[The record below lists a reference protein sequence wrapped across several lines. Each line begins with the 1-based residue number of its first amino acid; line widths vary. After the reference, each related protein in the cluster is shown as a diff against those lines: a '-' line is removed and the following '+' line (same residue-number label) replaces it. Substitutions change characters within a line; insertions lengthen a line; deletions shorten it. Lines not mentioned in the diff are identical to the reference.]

1 MMAQLR
7 NQCESLDFKIVR
19 SAVDDNLLLP
29 GVEWSVTSNSTALDF
44 APPAQPAEP
53 ASQPIIAVR
62 DLVHRYQDRTAL
74 NGVSFEVRPAEL
86 FGLLGPNGSGKTTLF
101 RILSTLMV
109 PTSGSATIAGFD
121 AVRQAAALRRHIGVV
136 FQAQS
141 VDLKL
146 TAYENL
152 WHQGHLYGL
161 RGPDLK
167 ARINEILTRVGLLDR
182 SADRVETFSGGM
194 QRRIELAKG
203 LLHHPEVLLLDEP
216 TTGLDPGARHDLWQY
231 LQILRDQEHVSVIV
245 TTHLMEEAE
254 RCDRLAIL
262 NEGNL
267 VALGTPEALTREIGG
282 DVILLEARDPQTLA
296 DLIRDKFHVDAT
308 VMDKQVRIEIENGHR
323 FVPDVV
329 EAFPGEIQSLS
340 VSKPT
345 LGDVFIHRTG
355 HRFWSEDAEP
365 SSEKGKKKG
374 KKKKSS

>member
-1 MMAQLR
+1 M
-7 NQCESLDFKIVR
+7 
-19 SAVDDNLLLP
+19 
-29 GVEWSVTSNSTALDF
+29 TSNSGTIEVAPATPSA
-44 APPAQPAEP
+44 APPQ
-53 ASQPIIAVR
+53 ASVIAVR
-62 DLVHRYQDRTAL
+62 GIVHRYQERTAL

-109 PTSGSATIAGFD
+109 PSAGAATIVGLD
-121 AVRQAAALRRHIGVV
+121 AIREPAALRRHIGVV

-141 VDLKL
+141 VDPKL

-161 RGPDLK
+161 RGPELK
-167 ARINEILTRVGLLDR
+167 KRIEEILSRVGLRDR
-182 SADRVETFSGGM
+182 AKDRVETFSGGM

-231 LQILRDQEHVSVIV
+231 LQVLRDEEHVSVIV

-262 NEGNL
+262 SEGNL
-267 VALGTPEALTREIGG
+267 VALGTPEELTREIGG
-282 DVILLEARDPQTLA
+282 DVILLEARDPQSLA
-296 DLIRDKFHVDAT
+296 QRIRERYHVDAT
-308 VMDKQVRIEIENGHR
+308 VIDAHVRLEIEGGHR

-345 LGDVFIHRTG
+345 LEDVFIHRTG
-355 HRFWSEDAEP
+355 HRFWNEEAQAAAAA
-365 SSEKGKKKG
+365 EKGKKKA
-374 KKKKSS
+374 KKH

>member
-1 MMAQLR
+1 MTPKLSAV
-7 NQCESLDFKIVR
+7 ESAPPEVR
-19 SAVDDNLLLP
+19 SIPSA
-29 GVEWSVTSNSTALDF
+29 
-44 APPAQPAEP
+44 
-53 ASQPIIAVR
+53 IISVR

-74 NGVSFEVRPAEL
+74 NGVSFEVHPAEL

-109 PTSGSATIAGFD
+109 PSAGTAQVVGLD
-121 AVRQAAALRRHIGVV
+121 VVREPAALRRHIGVV

-161 RGPDLK
+161 RGPALK
-167 ARINEILTRVGLLDR
+167 QRIEEILTRVGLLDR
-182 SADRVETFSGGM
+182 ARDRVETFSGGM

-216 TTGLDPGARHDLWQY
+216 TTGLDPGARRDLWQY

-262 NEGNL
+262 HEGKL
-267 VALGTPEALTREIGG
+267 VALGTPTELTREIGG
-282 DVILLEARDPQTLA
+282 DVVLLEARDPEKLA
-296 DLIRDKFHVDAT
+296 ERIRNMFHVDASA
-308 VMDKQVRIEIENGHR
+308 MGAHVRLEIENGHR

-329 EAFPGEIQSLS
+329 EAFPGEIQALS

-345 LGDVFIHRTG
+345 LEDVFIHTMMVAVPE
-355 HRFWSEDAEP
+355 H
-365 SSEKGKKKG
+365 EK
-374 KKKKSS
+374 SA